1 LPKLEAIRPDYAE
14 TKKAGGDA
22 RGEQRRLRVS
32 AAEIFPIIINSLPKR
47 ILNRKSV
54 LVHITNTSIVQEIAE
69 ALVANGNRTPKM
81 NRWIEKAPK
90 KKRDSIERTLQIWI
104 KECRGVV
111 EKRVQ

>member
-1 LPKLEAIRPDYAE
+1 
-14 TKKAGGDA
+14 
-22 RGEQRRLRVS
+22 
-32 AAEIFPIIINSLPKR
+32 
-47 ILNRKSV
+47 V
-54 LVHITNTSIVQEIAE
+54 LVRIANTSIAQEIAE

-111 EKRVQ
+111 ESTTEDIVEKRVQ